1 MFPVRSLWVA
11 AIASAVTS
19 ALWMVQPW
27 LLGQLVDGR
36 TILRFPAW
44 VVLVSVTIFWAL
56 VSKGAEFL
64 KGIAEVNGIGAV
76 RTALLERSR
85 IEVKEKGIPAY
96 NDNLASNI
104 LTDSREYVSGVVS
117 IVCSISSSLTSVVVA
132 VILVL
137 RVNKAFLLF
146 IAISLIVGIL
156 LTKEGLRKLEYSNAK
171 ALDMN
176 AQLVDE
182 TASFVRSYEEI
193 RVFDAFGEGKLEIDD
208 TVSKMT
214 SALRGVVLTK
224 FIYLTVPSL
233 IFALVPTVCVA
244 LAMIFLVPRGNLSV
258 GEVITVF
265 TVAGMVVSPVQV
277 VTESLESFKKSEAAK
292 KRIPTLKRKESL
304 ISETANLPIIESSLC
319 LNFAGITCD
328 EFQAEGSYSDSFK
341 RSDLVMISGASG
353 CGKTTLLRVLAGLKA
368 PEYGF
373 VEIWNGQQVEK
384 PSNRYRDLIGYC
396 PQEPG
401 LETEEVS
408 GILADI
414 LGLDTGLDDFL
425 SDISDTLAGSSTA
438 LTVGELSGGQK
449 RRLALGR
456 LLASTKPI
464 LLLDEPFSGLD
475 EHNCVRLAKLLNSQ
489 RSRIVVHASHHIPC
503 QIRNTKIIAMK
514 DGN

>member
-1 MFPVRSLWVA
+1 M
-11 AIASAVTS
+11 
-19 ALWMVQPW
+19 
-27 LLGQLVDGR
+27 
-36 TILRFPAW
+36 
-44 VVLVSVTIFWAL
+44 
-56 VSKGAEFL
+56 
-64 KGIAEVNGIGAV
+64 
-76 RTALLERSR
+76 
-85 IEVKEKGIPAY
+85 
-96 NDNLASNI
+96 
-104 LTDSREYVSGVVS
+104 
-117 IVCSISSSLTSVVVA
+117 
-132 VILVL
+132 
-137 RVNKAFLLF
+137 
-146 IAISLIVGIL
+146 
-156 LTKEGLRKLEYSNAK
+156 
-171 ALDMN
+171 
-176 AQLVDE
+176 
-182 TASFVRSYEEI
+182 
-193 RVFDAFGEGKLEIDD
+193 
-208 TVSKMT
+208 
-214 SALRGVVLTK
+214 
-224 FIYLTVPSL
+224 
-233 IFALVPTVCVA
+233 
-244 LAMIFLVPRGNLSV
+244 
-258 GEVITVF
+258 
-265 TVAGMVVSPVQV
+265 
-277 VTESLESFKKSEAAK
+277 TESLESFKKSEAAK

-304 ISETANLPIIESSLC
+304 ISETADLPIIESSLC